1 MPVRGKR
8 PRRAPGAAGDINTHY
23 AQVIHYT
30 PHTRILGVESTPG
43 VMYNRNRNTTPNTAQ
58 EKKTNVQSTKRFYPK
73 RRDDA
78 ERLENQQRPRHYN
91 RVVGVPYI
99 SNRCD
104 GRYMGVY
111 TLCNRGPQTIR
122 EYNRVCRV
130 HIRALHLTRTRHQGP
145 GSHPAGPLP

>member
-104 GRYMGVY
+104 AVIWESIRYAIEDRKQY
-111 TLCNRGPQTIR
+111 ENITEFAEFIS
-122 EYNRVCRV
+122 EHY
-130 HIRALHLTRTRHQGP
+130 I
-145 GSHPAGPLP
+145 